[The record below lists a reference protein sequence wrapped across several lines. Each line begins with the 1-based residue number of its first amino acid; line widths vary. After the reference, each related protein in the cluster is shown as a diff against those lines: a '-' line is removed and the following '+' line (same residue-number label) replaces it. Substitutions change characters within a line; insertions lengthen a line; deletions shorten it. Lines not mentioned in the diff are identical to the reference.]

1 MRHKLVRDLGWAL
14 QSCRLLQEADAE
26 ATDAWSALCSDTN
39 GQLNLLDADPKPLEL
54 FMADDS
60 QHATR

>member
-14 QSCRLLQEADAE
+14 QSCKLLQEADAE
-26 ATDAWSALCSDTN
+26 ATDAWSAICRDAN
-39 GQLNLLDADPKPLEL
+39 DQLNMLDADPMPLEQ